1 MNNDISNVTNVTNVS
16 FSPLVHEINNTQ
28 KSNSKV
34 DAADN
39 QVKNAIEEGSDKKLS
54 LSTVTSLDE
63 ARKLVEEGNKIL
75 ENVQRD
81 LQFKVD
87 DSTKQV
93 VMSIVDKQTGE
104 TIRQVPSEDILAL
117 AKRMQES
124 DGKTGSIEGYSA

>member
-1 MNNDISNVTNVTNVS
+1 MNNDISNVTKVS
-16 FSPLVHEINNTQ
+16 FSPLVREVDNTQ
-28 KSNSKV
+28 KPNSKV
-34 DAADN
+34 DVADN
-39 QVKNAIEEGSDKKLS
+39 QVEEVREEGSDNKLS
-54 LSTVTSLDE
+54 SSNVTSLDE

-75 ENVQRD
+75 DNVQRN

-87 DSTKQV
+87 DSTKRV

-124 DGKTGSIEGYSA
+124 GGKTGSIEGYIA

>member
-1 MNNDISNVTNVTNVS
+1 MNNDISNVTKVS
-16 FSPLVHEINNTQ
+16 FSPLVREVDNTQ
-28 KSNSKV
+28 KPNSKV
-34 DAADN
+34 DVADN
-39 QVKNAIEEGSDKKLS
+39 QVEKAREEGGDNKLS
-54 LSTVTSLDE
+54 TSNVTSLDE

-75 ENVQRD
+75 DNVQRN

-87 DSTKQV
+87 DSTKRV

-124 DGKTGSIEGYSA
+124 GGKTGSIEGYIA

>member
-1 MNNDISNVTNVTNVS
+1 MNNDISNVTKVS
-16 FSPLVHEINNTQ
+16 FSPLTREVNDTQ
-28 KSNSKV
+28 KPKSKV

-39 QVKNAIEEGSDKKLS
+39 QVEKAREEGGDKRLS
-54 LSTVTSLDE
+54 SSNVTSLDE

-75 ENVQRD
+75 ENVQRN

-87 DSTKQV
+87 DSTKRV
-93 VMSIVDKQTGE
+93 VMSIVDKRTGE

-124 DGKTGSIEGYSA
+124 DGKSGSIEGYIA